1 MKWGRLLPVTPEAR
15 LALSEAYTRVF
26 HLGGASKEDM
36 EIVLNDIMAF
46 SGYFGVTPNG
56 MDLPMA
62 EGRRQ
67 VGGLIFSMTF
77 MSDEEREALYQAT
90 RHTKLEEQKYG

>member
-1 MKWGRLLPVTPEAR
+1 MKWERLLPITPEDR
-15 LALSEAYTRVF
+15 LELANAYTRVF
-26 HLGGASKEDM
+26 RTGSATQLDRER
-36 EIVLNDIMAF
+36 VYNDIMAF
-46 SGYFGVTPNG
+46 SGFFSVSAEGEN
-56 MDLPMA
+56 LERA

-77 MSDEEREALYQAT
+77 MSDEERDALYQAT

>member
-1 MKWGRLLPVTPEAR
+1 MKWSRLLPIIPDDR

-26 HLGGASKEDM
+26 HTGGASKEDR
-36 EIVLNDIMAF
+36 EVVLNDIMSF
-46 SGYFGVTPNG
+46 SGYFGITTNAQ
-56 MDLPMA
+56 DLFMA